1 MFHCLL
7 RFSLCWPLFFVVS
20 RIRDVSLDGPSV
32 VDRIRDLAK
41 AIVSLLVRWNSLHM
55 KKISMKNSKLILY
68 SWLSTFALGPSLLVL

>member
-1 MFHCLL
+1 MLVLVEVQESCCRFMFHCLL

-41 AIVSLLVRWNSLHM
+41 AIVSLLVR
-55 KKISMKNSKLILY
+55 
-68 SWLSTFALGPSLLVL
+68 